1 MVPIAIIMFFLGLG
15 VGMLL
20 TPFLSRN
27 EGGVMKN
34 KKSYQHFSIVNSN
47 IQIPKATFNKD
58 KFFNKEFI
66 WMSDSF
72 QKNILPE
79 IEQEITSANYALT
92 SLQLTQSL
100 SDFNIRKDIGEDE
113 VVTPHQWAQE
123 MCTLMNQQS
132 SGQEGPLL
140 TSGYANISYVQLS
153 NGTILAVSVDWL
165 AGSCQWHCDM
175 WELGDDIWAAGD
187 GFFVRG

>member
-58 KFFNKEFI
+58 KFFSEKFI

-79 IEQEITSANYALT
+79 IEQEITSANYTLT

-100 SDFNIRKDIGEDE
+100 SDFDIRKDLSEDE

-132 SGQEGPLL
+132 RGQEGSLL
-140 TSGYANISYVQLS
+140 TNGYANIRYVKLS
-153 NGTILAVSVDWL
+153 NGTVLAMDVDWDAPACQWRCDTWELDDNVWL
-165 AGSCQWHCDM
+165 AG
-175 WELGDDIWAAGD
+175 LR
-187 GFFVRG
+187 FFVRG